1 MKMAEINEII
11 PLGFPS
17 EKIVSPRAW
26 NKNSNLGKIV
36 HEFSRETSE
45 EVKAYVQLQ
54 VPKKPLTREDIES
67 VDYNPNKLPSLANEI
82 ECVRPQVNDGIGFV
96 VFPEWSNLN
105 VHESRVASWLV
116 ASAFGEPKI
125 QDDLASRL
133 IEIYCVSDD
142 LSMKT
147 GARYHVTREGNSPHT
162 DAPQVKEDPDYL
174 CLRCVSDGLVGGENV
189 LVTADSIY
197 NHLLENAPG
206 LIKILA
212 SDFIFHHRGVKQ
224 EDGIQFFSAPIM
236 SMEDGS
242 IRLRFLDHYINE
254 GHKLAGTPVTTEQ
267 KRGIQYLD
275 SLFEQSDLQFR
286 ARLSPGQQVVFAN
299 KRMLHSR
306 TEFLDVNPPREF
318 YDPAQLDDLD
328 TANRLMDRTW
338 SYKRE
343 TYGEKA

>member
-54 VPKKPLTREDIES
+54 VPKKPLTWEDIES

-162 DAPQVKEDPDYL
+162 DAPQVKEDPD
-174 CLRCVSDGLVGGENV
+174 
-189 LVTADSIY
+189 
-197 NHLLENAPG
+197 
-206 LIKILA
+206 
-212 SDFIFHHRGVKQ
+212 
-224 EDGIQFFSAPIM
+224 
-236 SMEDGS
+236 
-242 IRLRFLDHYINE
+242 
-254 GHKLAGTPVTTEQ
+254 
-267 KRGIQYLD
+267 
-275 SLFEQSDLQFR
+275 
-286 ARLSPGQQVVFAN
+286 
-299 KRMLHSR
+299 
-306 TEFLDVNPPREF
+306 
-318 YDPAQLDDLD
+318 
-328 TANRLMDRTW
+328 
-338 SYKRE
+338 
-343 TYGEKA
+343 